1 MSMSIWLIIVSA
13 IIFLNTVVA
22 IFTVFYEN
30 RDVTAIW
37 AWLLTLI
44 MLPGIGFVIYFFIG
58 KKMSSSQIYDLNTQQ
73 VLGMSEL
80 AEFQKEMLE
89 DSEYSEISTEEV
101 YSVHTAILL
110 LESNESILTRGNKV
124 EVLVDGEKLFDQ
136 FIADIAQAT
145 QHVHILYYTFR
156 SDGLGRR
163 VMAALEERAEA
174 GVEVLVIYDALGSR
188 TIDRDFFDRLEEKGG
203 KARVFFGSKIPI
215 VNFRMNYRNHR
226 KILVVDGKIG
236 YMGGFNIGDEYLGLG
251 PLGNWRDTHLRIQG
265 NAVLSLQ
272 NRFFIDWNAV
282 VSNEEKVK
290 YEEHYFPIAKK
301 VGETAMQI
309 VASGPENDVQ
319 AIKMGFIKMISQA
332 KHSVYIQTPYFIPD
346 MSVYE
351 VIKIAALSGVEVNI
365 MIPNKPDHPF
375 VYRATE
381 YFAKDILDS
390 GANVYTYDK
399 GFFHSKVMVI
409 DNEVASVGSA
419 NMDVRSFRLNFEIN
433 SFIYDTEV
441 ASELASHFNNDIK
454 NSTKLDLEYF
464 MNQSKWRKFKQHFS
478 RLLSPIL

>member
-1 MSMSIWLIIVSA
+1 M
-13 IIFLNTVVA
+13 
-22 IFTVFYEN
+22 
-30 RDVTAIW
+30 
-37 AWLLTLI
+37 
-44 MLPGIGFVIYFFIG
+44 
-58 KKMSSSQIYDLNTQQ
+58 
-73 VLGMSEL
+73 
-80 AEFQKEMLE
+80 
-89 DSEYSEISTEEV
+89 
-101 YSVHTAILL
+101 
-110 LESNESILTRGNKV
+110 
-124 EVLVDGEKLFDQ
+124 LVDGEKLFDQ

-282 VSNEEKVK
+282 VPNEEKVK

-301 VGETAMQI
+301 IGETAMQI

-433 SFIYDTEV
+433 SFIYDAEV

-464 MNQSKWRKFKQHFS
+464 RNQSKWRKFKQHFS